1 MKKLSLAL
9 AVMFSVGAINAQ
21 SKVAHV
27 NSQKLLDTLPSRK
40 EALNKLKEFEANGVK
55 ELQEMEADLNTAYA
69 KYEKDRPNMIQAQ
82 IKIEED
88 KLMKK
93 QQNLQEREQSL
104 NQEMQILSQELNKP
118 ILDRVQ
124 KAVEIVSDRKKLNY
138 VIDESVTLYFKG
150 GMDITGEVL
159 TELLRL
165 DAEAMKK

>member
-1 MKKLSLAL
+1 MRKLLLAI
-9 AVMFSVGAINAQ
+9 AVVLSVGLVEAQ

-40 EALNKLKEFEANGVK
+40 EALSKLKEFEANGMK
-55 ELQEMEADLNTAYA
+55 ELQEMEADLQSAYA
-69 KYEKDRPNMIQAQ
+69 KYEKERPNMIQAQ

-124 KAVEIVSDRKKLNY
+124 KAVEMISDRKKLNY
-138 VIDESVTLYFKG
+138 VLDESVTLYFKG
-150 GMDITGEVL
+150 GMDITAEVL
-159 TELLRL
+159 AELLKL